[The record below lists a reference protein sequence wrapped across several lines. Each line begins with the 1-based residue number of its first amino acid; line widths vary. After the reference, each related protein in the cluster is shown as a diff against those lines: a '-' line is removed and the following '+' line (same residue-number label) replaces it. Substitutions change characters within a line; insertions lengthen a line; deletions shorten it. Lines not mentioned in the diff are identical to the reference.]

1 MHIVSR
7 HEHAVSELVAAAAID
22 LSVEYIAGHL
32 TFVNEEI
39 LVPEQWLGTCSVA
52 VANMDQYNV
61 PFSCPAGFSTFS
73 CEIRESCVALHPE
86 GNQLN
91 DVSYGHYSLLDSSLT
106 CILTAFSGYSSFHAF
121 ARNAPVIVFGA
132 SLGFPSRPG
141 EGSSVFEDISVFV
154 STDVVVL
161 WAVVSGV
168 TAGRAAQGLRSQER
182 RFRLEGGRHSSLWK

>member
-91 DVSYGHYSLLDSSLT
+91 DVSYGHHSLLDSSLT
-106 CILTAFSGYSSFHAF
+106 CILTAFSGIHHSCVCAER
-121 ARNAPVIVFGA
+121 AVIVFGA

-141 EGSSVFEDISVFV
+141 EGSCVFEDISVFV

-168 TAGRAAQGLRSQER
+168 SAGRVAQGLRSQER